1 MDSGNIEGA
10 STMWPVSTFGYDDRV
25 NRPYHHGNLREALVH
40 TAADL
45 AREKGPG
52 GVVLR
57 EVARRT
63 GVSHNAAYRHFA
75 DRDQLLAEVAVD
87 GMVRLADHMRARIGE
102 VDDPDPVVA
111 ARRRLS
117 ATGRAYVEFAIAE
130 PGFFAVAF
138 ADAAHEL
145 MSATITSQEP
155 VAEADADPY
164 ALLNRAL
171 DELVAVGAVTPERRV
186 GAEVAC
192 WAAVHGFAQLH
203 LGPMQGVPAEE
214 RAAHLEVMLDVVER
228 GLVGP

>member
-1 MDSGNIEGA
+1 MWPLSTSVYAGGVTDPGA
-10 STMWPVSTFGYDDRV
+10 S
-25 NRPYHHGNLREALVH
+25 RPYHHGNLREALVR

-45 AREKGPG
+45 ARERGPD

-75 DRDQLLAEVAVD
+75 DRDQLLGEVAIG
-87 GMVRLADHMRARIGE
+87 GMQRLADHMRAEIDE
-102 VDDPDPVVA
+102 VRDPDPVVA
-111 ARRRLS
+111 ARHRLR
-117 ATGRAYVEFAIAE
+117 ATGRAYVGFALAE

-145 MSATITSQEP
+145 MAAAVTSDEP
-155 VAEADADPY
+155 VAREHADPY
-164 ALLNRAL
+164 ALLNLAL
-171 DELVAVGAVTPERRV
+171 DDLVAVGAVTPERRR

-203 LGPMQGVPAEE
+203 LGPLRGVPPEE
-214 RAAHLEVMLDVVER
+214 RERDLEAMLSVIED
-228 GLVGP
+228 GLARAQG